1 MHWNYRVI
9 LFKSA
14 LESYYAIHE
23 VHYDDND
30 KPTAYA
36 ADPASVLW
44 DVEEGTEIG
53 LQVLAQMALACSKPV
68 LLASDFGGAE

>member
-9 LFKSA
+9 LFKTA

-23 VHYDDND
+23 VHYDDD
-30 KPTAYA
+30 GKPEAYA
-36 ADPASVLW
+36 ENPASVLW

-53 LQVLAQMALACSKPV
+53 LDIMRQMLIACSKPI
-68 LLASDFGGAE
+68 LLASDFGGVE